1 MIPETELLD
10 KTQTYC
16 RKYLDEKVG
25 GDFTYHNLDHTVD
38 VVEAVKEIGE
48 HTGLSEEEFEV
59 VLIAAWLHD
68 LGYAETCDNHEEQSI
83 KISKNFLKE
92 AGADKELIEK
102 VAGCIRA
109 TRMPHDPK
117 NLMEEVICDADL
129 YHLSTDSFQEKS
141 ELLRKEVDTVLGKKL
156 KKKEWLS
163 KNVEFFQLH
172 SYFTDYGKNVL
183 SERKRDNL
191 MDLQKKVKK
200 KKKKQTK
207 KVKKL
212 EKKVAKL
219 KAKKDKR
226 PDRGI
231 ETMFRITSRNHIDLS
246 SIADNKANI
255 MISINAII
263 VSILVSVLIRKFE
276 DYPNLI
282 IPTIIM
288 TTVCLLTII
297 FSVLAT
303 RPNITSGRFTKDD
316 IHQRRTNLLFFGN
329 FHRMQLDDFHW
340 GVTEIMKD
348 RDFLYGSMI
357 KDIYFLGKVLGRKYQ
372 LLRVSYT
379 IFMYGFVIAVLSF
392 AIAIGFFPAY

>member
-1 MIPETELLD
+1 
-10 KTQTYC
+10 
-16 RKYLDEKVG
+16 
-25 GDFTYHNLDHTVD
+25 F
-38 VVEAVKEIGE
+38 
-48 HTGLSEEEFEV
+48 
-59 VLIAAWLHD
+59 
-68 LGYAETCDNHEEQSI
+68 
-83 KISKNFLKE
+83 
-92 AGADKELIEK
+92 
-102 VAGCIRA
+102 
-109 TRMPHDPK
+109 
-117 NLMEEVICDADL
+117 
-129 YHLSTDSFQEKS
+129 
-141 ELLRKEVDTVLGKKL
+141 
-156 KKKEWLS
+156 
-163 KNVEFFQLH
+163 
-172 SYFTDYGKNVL
+172 
-183 SERKRDNL
+183 
-191 MDLQKKVKK
+191 
-200 KKKKQTK
+200 
-207 KVKKL
+207 KKL

-219 KAKKDKR
+219 KKKKDKR

-231 ETMFRITSRNHIDLS
+231 ETMFRTTSRNHIDLS
-246 SIADNKANI
+246 AIADNKANI

-303 RPNITSGRFTKDD
+303 RPNITTGRFTKDD

-340 GVTEIMKD
+340 GVNEIMKD
-348 RDFLYGSMI
+348 REFLYGSMI

>member
-1 MIPETELLD
+1 MIPETNLLAKTESFSKSYFDD
-10 KTQTYC
+10 KM
-16 RKYLDEKVG
+16 G
-25 GDFTYHNLDHTVD
+25 GDFSYHNLDHTVD

-48 HTGLSEEEFEV
+48 HVGLKEKDFEI
-59 VLIAAWLHD
+59 VLVSAWLHD
-68 LGYAETCDNHEEQSI
+68 LGYADGLEDHEEKSVE
-83 KISKNFLKE
+83 ISREFLEKE
-92 AGADKELIEK
+92 NAGNEVIEK

-117 NLMEEVICDADL
+117 NLLEEVLCDADL
-129 YHLSTDSFQEKS
+129 YHLSTNAFQEKS

-156 KKKEWLS
+156 KKKEWLR

-183 SERKRDNL
+183 SARKKENL
-191 MDLQKKVKK
+191 ATMQEEVQKK
-200 KKKKQTK
+200 KKKDRK

-212 EKKVAKL
+212 EKKVEKL
-219 KAKKDKR
+219 KKKKDKR

-231 ETMFRITSRNHIDLS
+231 ETMFRTTSRNHIDLS
-246 SIADNKANI
+246 AIADNKANI

-340 GVTEIMKD
+340 GVNEIMKD
-348 RDFLYGSMI
+348 REFLYGSMI

-372 LLRVSYT
+372 LLRISYT

>member
-10 KTQTYC
+10 KTQSFSK
-16 RKYLDEKVG
+16 KYFEEKVG
-25 GDFTYHNLDHTVD
+25 GDFSYHNLDHTVD

-48 HTGLSEEEFEV
+48 HTGLKEDEFEI

-68 LGYAETCDNHEEQSI
+68 LGYAESCDDHEERSVEI
-83 KISKNFLKE
+83 GSKFLKE
-92 AGADKELIEK
+92 QEADKKLIEK
-102 VAGCIRA
+102 VSGCIRA

-117 NLMEEVICDADL
+117 NQLEEVLCDADL
-129 YHLSTDSFQEKS
+129 YHLSTDTFEEKS

-156 KKKEWLS
+156 KKKEWLN
-163 KNVEFFQLH
+163 KNVEFFQIH
-172 SYFTDYGKNVL
+172 SYFTDYGRNIL
-183 SERKRDNL
+183 SERKRQNL
-191 MDLQKKVKK
+191 EDLQSKVKK
-200 KKKKQTK
+200 KKKKQSK

-231 ETMFRITSRNHIDLS
+231 ETMFRTTSRNHIDLS
-246 SIADNKANI
+246 AIADNKANI

-340 GVTEIMKD
+340 GVNEIMKD